1 MEEIWKD
8 IKNYEGIYQVSNMGR
23 IKSVERYM
31 LNRWGNGFKKWR
43 EKIKI
48 QTLSKNGYYTVRLSN
63 NGKDKGYSTHRLV
76 AEAFVPNPENKPC
89 VDHINTDRTDNRA
102 ENLRWCTNKENQNNP
117 LTKIKM
123 KRNKSKAK
131 PIIQLTKTNEL
142 VQKWES
148 ASQVQRDLGYNKS
161 AISSCCR
168 GAKSKTAYG
177 YKWGFEKDFRK
188 VHFNKFALQIYDK
201 NI

>member
-1 MEEIWKD
+1 MEEIWKTIED
-8 IKNYEGIYQVSNMGR
+8 YPNYMVSNMGR
-23 IKSVERYM
+23 VKSLCY
-31 LNRWGNGFKKWR
+31 GK
-43 EKIKI
+43 EKIMKLCTGKGGYLTV
-48 QTLSKNGYYTVRLSN
+48 TLI
-63 NGKDKGYSTHRLV
+63 KDKKINTNRVHRIV
-76 AEAFVPNPENKPC
+76 AEAFIPNPENKPC
-89 VDHINTDRTDNRA
+89 VDHINTYRTDNRV
-102 ENLRWCTNKENQNNP
+102 ENLRWVTHKENQNNP

-142 VQKWES
+142 VRKWES
-148 ASQVQRDLGYNKS
+148 ASQVQRDLGYSKS

-188 VHFNKFALQIYDK
+188 VHFNKFALQIYEK

>member
-8 IKNYEGIYQVSNMGR
+8 IKGYEGIYQVSNMGK

-31 LNRWGNGFKKWR
+31 LNRWGNGFKRWR
-43 EKIKI
+43 EKIKK
-48 QTLSKNGYYTVRLSN
+48 QTLSKNGYYTVILST
-63 NGKDKGYSTHRLV
+63 NGNYKTYFTHRLV
-76 AEAFVPNPENKPC
+76 AEAFIPNPENKPC
-89 VDHINTDRTDNRA
+89 IDHINTDRTDNRV
-102 ENLRWCTNKENQNNP
+102 ENLRWVTHKENQNNP

-142 VQKWES
+142 VRKWES
-148 ASQVQRDLGYNKS
+148 ASQVQRDLGYSKS

-177 YKWGFEKDFRK
+177 YKWGFEKDFK
-188 VHFNKFALQIYDK
+188 KMHFNKFALQIYEK

>member
-8 IKNYEGIYQVSNMGR
+8 IKGYEGIYQVSNMGK

-31 LNRWGNGFKKWR
+31 LNRWGNGFKRWR
-43 EKIKI
+43 EKIKK
-48 QTLSKNGYYTVRLSN
+48 QTLSKNGYYTVMLST
-63 NGKDKGYSTHRLV
+63 NGNDKTYSTHRLV
-76 AEAFVPNPENKPC
+76 AEAFIPNPENKPC
-89 VDHINTDRTDNRA
+89 IDHINTDRTDNRV

-148 ASQVQRDLGYNKS
+148 ASQVQRDLGYSQS

-188 VHFNKFALQIYDK
+188 MHFNKFALQIYEK